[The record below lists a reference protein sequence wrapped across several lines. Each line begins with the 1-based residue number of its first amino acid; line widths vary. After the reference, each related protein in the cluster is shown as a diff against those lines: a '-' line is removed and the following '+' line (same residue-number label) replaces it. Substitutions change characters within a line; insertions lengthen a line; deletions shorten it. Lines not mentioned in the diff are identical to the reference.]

1 MHFEPSTSILELVKA
16 WVYNRGAVDFPTGV
30 TIPNM
35 TMPFATLAN
44 TLEALE
50 PVSSRTQMIAIL
62 AEMLRGADAVE
73 IRELVYLS
81 QGRLLPDFIQK
92 EFGMNERL
100 IVRSIAQAHGVP
112 PEEVLTRL
120 KQLGDIGLVAQE
132 YAGRGETQ
140 PELTGLAEGGLP
152 LTETYKRLMAIT
164 QAVGSGSQ
172 EAKVSLLATLL
183 SDLSPLESKHVTRI
197 VVGRLRVGIGDPTLM
212 DALSLAVAGDKTA
225 RPPIE
230 RAYNLSSDL
239 GLVAH
244 TLYAG
249 GVEGLGAIHVQVGNP
264 VRMALAERADS
275 AEEILARLG
284 RCAIEPKYDG
294 FRMQI
299 HKKGGDVAIYS
310 RGLEDLSGMFPDVVA
325 AVAQQISAKD
335 AILEG
340 EALAYDPQSGVY
352 KPFQETSQRRR
363 IHNIEAMSA
372 ALPLRLLAFDML
384 LLEDNDLTRAPYM
397 ERRDALKGAIAS
409 HDGLGGIQLSTV
421 LITED
426 PEEIITFYEDSLQE
440 GLEGIVA
447 KRLDGTYDAGKRGF
461 NWIKMKRS
469 YQTQMRDTVDC
480 VIVGYYYGKG
490 RRAAWGLGSLLVSVY
505 DKTNDTLP
513 TVTRVAS
520 GLTEE
525 GWRELCKTLEKDRIS
540 HPDPRVVSIVSPDVW
555 VVPRYVL
562 ELQADEVSRSQMH
575 AAGKGEGVPG
585 YALRFPRILKQRPER
600 TPEDATS
607 VEEVIE
613 LYNMQGRGDTRGK
626 RKAAKVEEVAPE
638 V

>member
-1 MHFEPSTSILELVKA
+1 MP
-16 WVYNRGAVDFPTGV
+16 
-30 TIPNM
+30 
-35 TMPFATLAN
+35 MPFATLAN

-62 AEMLRGADAVE
+62 ADMLRGAEPEE

-100 IVRSIAQAHGVP
+100 IVRSIAQAYGAR
-112 PEEVLTRL
+112 PEDTLARL

-132 YAGRGETQ
+132 FAGREQVQ
-140 PELTGLAEGGLP
+140 PQLAGLDEGGLP
-152 LTETYKRLMAIT
+152 LTAAYSRLMDIT

-172 EAKVSLLATLL
+172 EAKVSLLASLL

-212 DALSLAVAGDKTA
+212 DALSVATAGDKSA

-239 GLVAH
+239 GLVAR
-244 TLYAG
+244 TLYAE
-249 GVEGLGAIHVQVGNP
+249 GVEGLRAIYVKVGNP

-275 AEEILARLG
+275 AEEILGRLG
-284 RCAIEPKYDG
+284 KCAIEPKYDG

-299 HKKGGDVAIYS
+299 HKDGDTVAIYS

-325 AVAQQISAKD
+325 AVGQQISARQ
-335 AILEG
+335 AIFEG

-363 IHNIEAMSA
+363 IHNIEEMSA
-372 ALPLRLLAFDML
+372 ALPLRLLAFDLL
-384 LLEDNDLTRAPYM
+384 LLEGQDLTRAPYM
-397 ERRDALKGAIAS
+397 ERRGALSGAVAPY
-409 HDGLGGIQLSTV
+409 DGLGGIQVSTV

-426 PEEIITFYEDSLQE
+426 PEEITLFYEDRLEE
-440 GLEGIVA
+440 GFEGIVA

-469 YQTQMRDTVDC
+469 YQTLLRDTVDC

-505 DKTNDTLP
+505 DKQADTLP

-520 GLTEE
+520 GFSEE
-525 GWRELCKTLEKDRIS
+525 QWQELCKTLEADRIE
-540 HPDPRVVSIVSPDVW
+540 HPDPRVVAILTPDVW

-575 AAGKGEGVPG
+575 AAGKGDRSPG
-585 YALRFPRILKQRPER
+585 YALRFPRIIKQRPER
-600 TPEDATS
+600 TPEDSTS

-613 LYNMQGRGDTRGK
+613 LYKMQGKGDTRGK
-626 RKAAKVEEVAPE
+626 RKAPAAVESEV
-638 V
+638 